1 MIKRINVLALLAL
14 SLFMA
19 ACLMSNG
26 VKAQQVA
33 DVSFRP
39 PIKKPAYRPD
49 KGPLVLIDEAHF
61 NFHTASGRYQPFAEL
76 LKRDGYV
83 VKPSTS
89 RFSKESLKGARI
101 LVIANSLAE
110 RNSQGDWSLPTP
122 SAFSD
127 EEIAAVREW
136 VKDGGSLLLIADHMP
151 FPGAA
156 EKLAAA
162 FGIEF
167 NNGFALD
174 PQTQGAPLIFRRS
187 EGSLKDDA
195 ITKGRNTDEKIDS
208 VATFTGSAFK
218 LNNGARPLLVF
229 RSPVISLMPPV
240 AWQFKPDTPR
250 VPVEGWFQGAAFRF
264 DKGRVAVFGEAAMFT
279 AQLAG
284 PNRQPIGMNSPA
296 APQNAQFLLNIL
308 HWLSGLLGK

>member
-1 MIKRINVLALLAL
+1 MIKRINRLALCL
-14 SLFMA
+14 SVA
-19 ACLMSNG
+19 ACLTGDS

-33 DVSFRP
+33 DTSFKP
-39 PIKKPAYRPD
+39 PIEKPAYRPD
-49 KGPLVLIDEAHF
+49 EGPLVLIDEAHF
-61 NFHTASGRYQPFAEL
+61 NFHTAGGRYQPFAEL

-83 VKPSTS
+83 VKPSKS
-89 RFSKESLKGARI
+89 RFSKEALKGARI

-110 RNSQGDWSLPTP
+110 RNAQGDWSLPTP
-122 SAFSD
+122 SAFSE

-136 VKDGGSLLLIADHMP
+136 VKNGGSLLLIADHMP

-156 EKLAAA
+156 EKLATA
-162 FGIEF
+162 FGVEF

-174 PQTQGAPLIFRRS
+174 PQAQGAPLVFRRS
-187 EGSLKDDA
+187 DGSLKDDA
-195 ITKGRNTDEKIDS
+195 ITKGRTSDETIDS
-208 VATFTGSAFK
+208 VTTFTGSAFK
-218 LNNGARPLLVF
+218 LSKGARPLLVF
-229 RSPVISLMPPV
+229 KSPVISLMPPV

-250 VPVEGWFQGAAFRF
+250 VPVEGWFQGAVFRF

-284 PNRQPIGMNSPA
+284 PNRAPMGMNSPA
-296 APQNAQFLLNIL
+296 APQNARFLLNVF